1 MFVRRKKS
9 KGYCYL
15 QVVEN
20 WRENGTTKQRV
31 IGSLGREDELRAKG
45 SLDALIGSLSRFSE
59 NVQIIEGYR
68 NGNLEAGDI
77 RQIGP
82 DHVFGRLWQTLGIGD
97 ILNGLLRDRKFEFP
111 VERAIYLTVLH
122 RLFESGSDRAGQRW
136 RRDVRVEGAEGIEL
150 HQSYRAMRWLGEMK
164 DLVEE
169 AVFSHRR
176 NMFTELTLA
185 FFDTTSIYFEGAGGE
200 SLGEHGY
207 SKDHRPDLKQMVM
220 GVVLTGDGHP
230 VCCEMWHGKQA
241 DYNSLL
247 PVVDRVRERFGIKRV
262 CWVADRGMIS
272 NKTIKELEDRG
283 LEFIFGA
290 RMRSQNEVKNV
301 VLRDE
306 SEYETVADNLNV
318 KDVMVDERRYVVCQN
333 PAEALKDAADRAD
346 IVADLRDK
354 LKERPSSLVG
364 NKGFKRFL
372 SFRRPTFEINEEKI
386 KEDALFDGMYVLRTN
401 TKLPASEV
409 AQQYKRLNMV
419 EQFFRAIKSVLDT
432 RPIYHK
438 WDATIKGHVFCSF
451 LALVLLDELQSRMA
465 AKGWKAPWHEILR
478 DLETLTEIEVR
489 HGDQWYRLRTKVVGV
504 AGKVMQAAGVAA
516 PSPVKPGRFVVPTI

>member
-1 MFVRRKKS
+1 
-9 KGYCYL
+9 
-15 QVVEN
+15 
-20 WRENGTTKQRV
+20 
-31 IGSLGREDELRAKG
+31 
-45 SLDALIGSLSRFSE
+45 
-59 NVQIIEGYR
+59 
-68 NGNLEAGDI
+68 
-77 RQIGP
+77 
-82 DHVFGRLWQTLGIGD
+82 
-97 ILNGLLRDRKFEFP
+97 
-111 VERAIYLTVLH
+111 
-122 RLFESGSDRAGQRW
+122 
-136 RRDVRVEGAEGIEL
+136 
-150 HQSYRAMRWLGEMK
+150 
-164 DLVEE
+164 
-169 AVFSHRR
+169 
-176 NMFTELTLA
+176 
-185 FFDTTSIYFEGAGGE
+185 
-200 SLGEHGY
+200 
-207 SKDHRPDLKQMVM
+207 
-220 GVVLTGDGHP
+220 
-230 VCCEMWHGKQA
+230 
-241 DYNSLL
+241 
-247 PVVDRVRERFGIKRV
+247 
-262 CWVADRGMIS
+262 MIS